1 MPDIK
6 HITVALSRENLQLCT
21 MPLQVNWYCPRCGA
35 PRGEVMKTQIP
46 TGSQSIEVNFWV
58 NPCGHHD
65 TYRAMV
71 SEATTNG
78 LNRRLRQMLNTYL
91 KEGLVKDSYP
101 G

>member
-6 HITVALSRENLQLCT
+6 HITVALSRENLQLCSI
-21 MPLQVNWYCPRCGA
+21 PLLVNWYCPRCGT
-35 PRGEVMKTQIP
+35 PRGEIMTTQIP
-46 TGSQSIEVNFWV
+46 MGSTSLEVNFWV

-71 SEATTNG
+71 SEAITNG
-78 LNRRLRQMLNTYL
+78 LNRSLRQVLNTYL
-91 KEGLVKDSYP
+91 KEGLVKESYA